1 MLCYS
6 QQFTL
11 QARMYKMRDS
21 TKFALLRV
29 LYNGS
34 AQESQQAEQ
43 QVAFQPSEFT
53 AVSRILRA
61 GYFS

>member
-1 MLCYS
+1 
-6 QQFTL
+6 
-11 QARMYKMRDS
+11 MYKMRDS
-21 TKFALLRV
+21 TKFALLWV

-53 AVSRILRA
+53 TASRILWA